1 MAYAGALKIQ
11 AQAGANPAVNSAG
24 ESAGQTPADKVIL
37 NPSPQDAMIIQVKN
51 LFHTYGSGRPGETAA
66 LSGVN
71 LDIRR
76 GEYVAI
82 AGPNGSGKSTL
93 ARHFNALL
101 LPSEGQV
108 LVDGLDTALPENVWE
123 IRRRVGMVFQ
133 NPDNQIVSTLV
144 EEDVAFGAENLGVP
158 PPEVRER
165 VEEALALTGLSRF
178 RQHAP
183 HLLSGGQKQR
193 LALAGVLAMRPSC
206 LVLDEPTAML
216 DPAGRRELLET
227 LQRLNRTRGATV
239 VQITHYMEEAALA
252 GRVIVMAAGKIALDG
267 PPEEVFANAGQLEE
281 LGLELPAPA
290 EIARGL
296 KRRGFFMPGV
306 PPPTPAPVQMIKG
319 LSQ

>member
-1 MAYAGALKIQ
+1 
-11 AQAGANPAVNSAG
+11 
-24 ESAGQTPADKVIL
+24 
-37 NPSPQDAMIIQVKN
+37 
-51 LFHTYGSGRPGETAA
+51 
-66 LSGVN
+66 
-71 LDIRR
+71 
-76 GEYVAI
+76 
-82 AGPNGSGKSTL
+82 
-93 ARHFNALL
+93 
-101 LPSEGQV
+101 
-108 LVDGLDTALPENVWE
+108 
-123 IRRRVGMVFQ
+123 VGMVFQ

-306 PPPTPAPVQMIKG
+306 PLTTPALVQMIKG

>member
-1 MAYAGALKIQ
+1 MLQ
-11 AQAGANPAVNSAG
+11 
-24 ESAGQTPADKVIL
+24 E
-37 NPSPQDAMIIQVKN
+37 AMIQVRD
-51 LFHTYGSGRPGETAA
+51 LSYTYDSGRPGETTA
-66 LSGVN
+66 LSGVD
-71 LDIRR
+71 LEIRR
-76 GEYVAI
+76 GEFVAI

-101 LPSEGQV
+101 LPTRGQV
-108 LVDGLDTALPENVWE
+108 LVDGLDTALPENLWE

-144 EEDVAFGAENLGVP
+144 EEDVAFGPENLGIP

-165 VEEALALTGLSRF
+165 VEEALVLAGLSRF

-193 LALAGVLAMRPSC
+193 LALAGVLAMRPAC

-227 LQRLNRTRGATV
+227 LQRLNRTQGTTV
-239 VQITHYMEEAALA
+239 VLVTHYMEEAALA

-267 PPEEVFANAGQLEE
+267 PPEEVFARARQLEE

-306 PPPTPAPVQMIKG
+306 PLSVHDLVQVVKG
-319 LSQ
+319 LAQGRGS

>member
-1 MAYAGALKIQ
+1 MQ
-11 AQAGANPAVNSAG
+11 
-24 ESAGQTPADKVIL
+24 E
-37 NPSPQDAMIIQVKN
+37 AMIQVRD
-51 LFHTYGSGRPGETAA
+51 LSYTYDSGRPGETTA
-66 LSGVN
+66 LSGVD
-71 LDIRR
+71 LEIRR
-76 GEYVAI
+76 GEFVAI

-101 LPSEGQV
+101 LPTRGQV
-108 LVDGLDTALPENVWE
+108 LVDGLDTALPENLWE

-144 EEDVAFGAENLGVP
+144 EEDVAFGPENLGIP

-165 VEEALALTGLSRF
+165 VEEALVLAGLSRF

-183 HLLSGGQKQR
+183 HLLSGGQRQR
-193 LALAGVLAMRPSC
+193 LALAGVLAMRPAC

-227 LQRLNRTRGATV
+227 LQRLNRTQGTTV
-239 VQITHYMEEAALA
+239 VLVTHYMEEAALA

-267 PPEEVFANAGQLEE
+267 PPEEVFARARQLEE

-306 PPPTPAPVQMIKG
+306 PLSVHDLVQVVKG
-319 LSQ
+319 LAQGRGS

>member
-1 MAYAGALKIQ
+1 MLQ
-11 AQAGANPAVNSAG
+11 
-24 ESAGQTPADKVIL
+24 E
-37 NPSPQDAMIIQVKN
+37 AMIQVRD
-51 LFHTYGSGRPGETAA
+51 LSYTYDSGRPGETTA
-66 LSGVN
+66 LSGVD
-71 LDIRR
+71 LEIRR
-76 GEYVAI
+76 GEFVAI

-101 LPSEGQV
+101 LPTRGQV
-108 LVDGLDTALPENVWE
+108 LVDGLGTALPENLWE

-144 EEDVAFGAENLGVP
+144 EEDVAFGPENLGIP

-165 VEEALALTGLSRF
+165 VEEALVLAGLSRF

-183 HLLSGGQKQR
+183 HLLSGGQRQR
-193 LALAGVLAMRPSC
+193 LALAGVLAMRPAC

-227 LQRLNRTRGATV
+227 LQRLNRTQGTTV
-239 VQITHYMEEAALA
+239 VLVTHYMEEAALA

-267 PPEEVFANAGQLEE
+267 PPEEVFARARQLEE

-306 PPPTPAPVQMIKG
+306 PLSVHDLVQVVKG
-319 LSQ
+319 LAQGRGS

>member
-1 MAYAGALKIQ
+1 MLQ
-11 AQAGANPAVNSAG
+11 
-24 ESAGQTPADKVIL
+24 E
-37 NPSPQDAMIIQVKN
+37 AMIQVRD
-51 LFHTYGSGRPGETAA
+51 LSYTYDSGRPGETTA
-66 LSGVN
+66 LSGVD
-71 LDIRR
+71 LEIRR
-76 GEYVAI
+76 GEFVAI

-101 LPSEGQV
+101 LPTRGQV
-108 LVDGLDTALPENVWE
+108 LVDGLDTALPENLWE

-144 EEDVAFGAENLGVP
+144 EEDVAFGPENLGIP

-165 VEEALALTGLSRF
+165 VEEALVLAGLSRF

-183 HLLSGGQKQR
+183 HLLSGGQRQR
-193 LALAGVLAMRPSC
+193 LALAGVLAMRPAC

-227 LQRLNRTRGATV
+227 LQRLNRTQGTTV
-239 VQITHYMEEAALA
+239 VLVTHYMEEAALA

-267 PPEEVFANAGQLEE
+267 PPEEVFARARQLEE

-306 PPPTPAPVQMIKG
+306 PLSAPALVQMVKG
-319 LSQ
+319 LSQGKGS

>member
-1 MAYAGALKIQ
+1 MQ
-11 AQAGANPAVNSAG
+11 
-24 ESAGQTPADKVIL
+24 E
-37 NPSPQDAMIIQVKN
+37 AMIQVRD
-51 LFHTYGSGRPGETAA
+51 LSYTYDSGRPGETTA
-66 LSGVN
+66 LSGVD
-71 LDIRR
+71 LEIRR
-76 GEYVAI
+76 GEFVAI

-101 LPSEGQV
+101 LPTRGQV
-108 LVDGLDTALPENVWE
+108 LVDGLDTALPENLWE

-144 EEDVAFGAENLGVP
+144 EEDVAFGPENLGIP

-165 VEEALALTGLSRF
+165 VEEALVLAGLSRF

-183 HLLSGGQKQR
+183 HLLSGGQRQR
-193 LALAGVLAMRPSC
+193 LALAGVLAMRPAC

-227 LQRLNRTRGATV
+227 LQRLNRTQGTTV
-239 VQITHYMEEAALA
+239 VLVTHYMEEAALA

-267 PPEEVFANAGQLEE
+267 PPEEVFARARQLEE

-290 EIARGL
+290 EIAHGL

-306 PPPTPAPVQMIKG
+306 PLSVHDLVQVVKG
-319 LSQ
+319 LAQGRGS

>member
-1 MAYAGALKIQ
+1 M
-11 AQAGANPAVNSAG
+11 
-24 ESAGQTPADKVIL
+24 
-37 NPSPQDAMIIQVKN
+37 IQVRD
-51 LFHTYGSGRPGETAA
+51 LSYTYDSGRPGETTA
-66 LSGVN
+66 LSGVD
-71 LDIRR
+71 LEIRR
-76 GEYVAI
+76 GEFVAI

-101 LPSEGQV
+101 LPTRGQV
-108 LVDGLDTALPENVWE
+108 LVDGLDTALPENLWE

-144 EEDVAFGAENLGVP
+144 EEDVAFGPENLGIP

-165 VEEALALTGLSRF
+165 VEEALVLAGLSRF

-183 HLLSGGQKQR
+183 HLLSGGQRQR
-193 LALAGVLAMRPSC
+193 LALAGVLAMRPAC

-227 LQRLNRTRGATV
+227 LQRLNRTQGTTV
-239 VQITHYMEEAALA
+239 VLVTHYMEEAALA

-267 PPEEVFANAGQLEE
+267 PPEEVFARARQLEE

-306 PPPTPAPVQMIKG
+306 PLSVHDLVQVVKG
-319 LSQ
+319 LAQGRGS

>member
-1 MAYAGALKIQ
+1 MLQ
-11 AQAGANPAVNSAG
+11 
-24 ESAGQTPADKVIL
+24 E
-37 NPSPQDAMIIQVKN
+37 AMIQVRD
-51 LFHTYGSGRPGETAA
+51 LSYTYDSGRPGETTA
-66 LSGVN
+66 LSGVD
-71 LDIRR
+71 LEIRR
-76 GEYVAI
+76 GEFVAI

-101 LPSEGQV
+101 LPTRGQV
-108 LVDGLDTALPENVWE
+108 LVDGLDTALPENLWE

-144 EEDVAFGAENLGVP
+144 EEDVAFGPENLGIP

-165 VEEALALTGLSRF
+165 VEEALVLAGLSRF

-239 VQITHYMEEAALA
+239 VLITHYMEEAALA

-267 PPEEVFANAGQLEE
+267 PPEEVFARAGQLEE

-306 PPPTPAPVQMIKG
+306 PLSVHDLVQVVKG
-319 LSQ
+319 LAQGRGS